1 MMEGGDDIILDAA
14 EKDKKDLKEKKAK
27 KATKTL
33 EDQHDKTDWND
44 EEKKH
49 LVVAYA
55 QELAKLGK
63 GAPDNGMLK
72 TSSWT
77 NVQNVF
83 RRKSGKNYHKT
94 VLHSMIA
101 GQKKAYKTM
110 HALR

>member
-1 MMEGGDDIILDAA
+1 MEDGDVILDDKK
-14 EKDKKDLKEKKAK
+14 KDKKYKKAK
-27 KATKTL
+27 TATSMI
-33 EDQHDKTDWND
+33 DQYDKTEWND

-49 LVVAYA
+49 LIDAYA

-77 NVQNVF
+77 TVQNVF

>member
-1 MMEGGDDIILDAA
+1 MIEGGDDIILDAA

-33 EDQHDKTDWND
+33 DQHDKTDWND

-63 GAPDNGMLK
+63 GAPDNRMLK

-77 NVQNVF
+77 NVQNV
-83 RRKSGKNYHKT
+83 SQ
-94 VLHSMIA
+94 V
-101 GQKKAYKTM
+101 
-110 HALR
+110 